1 MAKAK
6 LVLSVAMHP
15 DRITDHTIAELLHLD
30 ISANVTPHV
39 STIAGNAEKGTR
51 TRAECGVTIDCLD
64 IVDLQKVLIL
74 WKRLRDVLNIN
85 CVWLEV
91 WKDSDNSIAPY
102 MGCICEWQFYL
113 DHYTTVA
120 PNVLTGTE

>member
-1 MAKAK
+1 MAKVK

-15 DRITDHTIAELLHLD
+15 DKIMDHTVAELLNLG

-39 STIAGNAEKGTR
+39 STIKGNLVVAP
-51 TRAECGVTIDCLD
+51 RAENGLTIDCLD
-64 IVDLQKVLIL
+64 VAWGQDVLIL

-91 WKDSDNSIAPY
+91 WKDSEQAVEPY
-102 MGCICEWQFYL
+102 MGCICEWPYYL
-113 DHYTTVA
+113 AHYTTVA
-120 PNVLTGTE
+120 PSLLKGSE